1 MRRLRRLIFTA
12 ALAALASAAPAQ
24 EALPTLTLDDAIR
37 LALQR
42 NKVLKVTSYGR
53 GISRALLLQARGQ
66 FEPSLVVNRSY
77 SETQFTS
84 SLGPIPVSDNT
95 KTDSY
100 SAGIQGLLPLGTQ
113 YNLYGST
120 IEVRD
125 NYNGINRNYQTFGGF
140 QVTQP
145 LLKGFG
151 FNANLANVRVAKA
164 NRSISDLTYRQSAI
178 DTVTNVIVAYSNLQL
193 AHDQLTSA
201 EKARAQAR
209 ELLSENE
216 KAYRIGS
223 ISQSDVITSRA
234 YAAQYEESILIA
246 ERAIRD
252 AQNSL
257 RELIGDEIFLEDEPL
272 IALAPMDIPEV
283 TVDRKAD
290 LQRALSMRPDYQQQ
304 RLLITK
310 NRAVESSAANGLL
323 PQVDFVGGYGY
334 NGSAYTFSA
343 SRQMV
348 QDHQNPS
355 VAAGLTVT
363 VPLAFAVG
371 RGTLRAARLQRQQA
385 EEDLTRLEADIAVSV
400 ANAAGQIETTRKRV
414 SADKAA
420 YDLARQALDAEEKK
434 KKAGTSSTLAVAQ
447 QQNFVVSV
455 ESSISYALAAERQAV
470 AVYDQ
475 VLGAT
480 LDRYHVTLTDE

>member
-1 MRRLRRLIFTA
+1 
-12 ALAALASAAPAQ
+12 
-24 EALPTLTLDDAIR
+24 
-37 LALQR
+37 
-42 NKVLKVTSYGR
+42 
-53 GISRALLLQARGQ
+53 
-66 FEPSLVVNRSY
+66 
-77 SETQFTS
+77 
-84 SLGPIPVSDNT
+84 
-95 KTDSY
+95 
-100 SAGIQGLLPLGTQ
+100 
-113 YNLYGST
+113 
-120 IEVRD
+120 
-125 NYNGINRNYQTFGGF
+125 
-140 QVTQP
+140 
-145 LLKGFG
+145 
-151 FNANLANVRVAKA
+151 
-164 NRSISDLTYRQSAI
+164 
-178 DTVTNVIVAYSNLQL
+178 
-193 AHDQLTSA
+193 
-201 EKARAQAR
+201 
-209 ELLSENE
+209 
-216 KAYRIGS
+216 
-223 ISQSDVITSRA
+223 
-234 YAAQYEESILIA
+234 
-246 ERAIRD
+246 
-252 AQNSL
+252 
-257 RELIGDEIFLEDEPL
+257 
-272 IALAPMDIPEV
+272 
-283 TVDRKAD
+283 
-290 LQRALSMRPDYQQQ
+290 MRPDYQQQ

-334 NGSAYTFSA
+334 NGSAYTFGA

>member
-1 MRRLRRLIFTA
+1 MSPLRTI
-12 ALAALASAAPAQ
+12 ALAATLLCLAASCRAEGSGSP
-24 EALPTLTLDDAIR
+24 LTLEDAIR
-37 LALQR
+37 MALER
-42 NKVLKVTSYGR
+42 NKVLRVTSFDR
-53 GISRALLLQARGQ
+53 GISRALLLEARGQ
-66 FEPSLVVNRSY
+66 FEPSLVLNRNFT
-77 SETQFTS
+77 ETQFTT

-100 SAGIQGLLPLGTQ
+100 SAGVQGLLPIGTQ
-113 YNLYGST
+113 YNIFGST

-151 FNANLANVRVAKA
+151 FSANLANVRVAKA

-216 KAYRIGS
+216 KSYAIGS

-246 ERAIRD
+246 ERAVRD

-257 RELIGDEIFLEDEPL
+257 RELIGDEVFLEDEPL
-272 IALAPMDIPEV
+272 FTLAPVDIPEV
-283 TVDRKAD
+283 TVDRRRD
-290 LQRALSMRPDYQQQ
+290 LERALLLRPDYQQQ

-310 NRAVESSAANGLL
+310 DRISESSAVNGLL

-334 NGSAYTFSA
+334 NGSAYTFAA

-355 VAAGLTVT
+355 VSAGLTVT
-363 VPLAFAVG
+363 IPLAFAVG
-371 RGTLRAARLQRQQA
+371 RGTLRAAKLQRAQA
-385 EEDLTRLEADIAVSV
+385 EEDLHRLEADIAVAV
-400 ANAAGQIETTRKRV
+400 ANADGQIETTRKRV
-414 SADKAA
+414 LADRAA
-420 YDLARQALDAEEKK
+420 YALARQALEAEEKK

-447 QQNFVVSV
+447 QQSFVVNM

-480 LDRYHVTLTDE
+480 LERYHIKLTDP

>member
-1 MRRLRRLIFTA
+1 MSPLRTI
-12 ALAALASAAPAQ
+12 ALAATLLCLAASCRAEGSGSP
-24 EALPTLTLDDAIR
+24 LTLEDAIR
-37 LALQR
+37 MALER
-42 NKVLKVTSYGR
+42 NKVLRVTSFDR
-53 GISRALLLQARGQ
+53 GISRALLLEARGQ
-66 FEPSLVVNRSY
+66 FEPSLVLNRNFT
-77 SETQFTS
+77 ETQFTT

-100 SAGIQGLLPLGTQ
+100 SAGVQGLLPIGTQ
-113 YNLYGST
+113 YNIYGST

-151 FNANLANVRVAKA
+151 FSANLANVRVAKA

-216 KAYRIGS
+216 KSYAIGS

-246 ERAIRD
+246 ERAVRD

-257 RELIGDEIFLEDEPL
+257 RELIGDEVFLEDEPL
-272 IALAPMDIPEV
+272 FTLAPVDIPEV
-283 TVDRKAD
+283 TVDRRRD
-290 LQRALSMRPDYQQQ
+290 LERALLLRPDYQQQ

-310 NRAVESSAANGLL
+310 DRISESSAVNGLL

-334 NGSAYTFSA
+334 NGSAYTFAA

-355 VAAGLTVT
+355 VSAGLTVT
-363 VPLAFAVG
+363 IPLAFAVG
-371 RGTLRAARLQRQQA
+371 RGTLRAAKLQRAQA
-385 EEDLTRLEADIAVSV
+385 EEDLHRLEADIAVAV
-400 ANAAGQIETTRKRV
+400 ANADGQIETTRKRV
-414 SADKAA
+414 LADRAA
-420 YDLARQALDAEEKK
+420 YALARQALEAEEKK

-447 QQNFVVSV
+447 QQSFVVNM

-480 LDRYHVTLTDE
+480 LERYHIKLTDP

>member
-1 MRRLRRLIFTA
+1 MSPLRTI
-12 ALAALASAAPAQ
+12 ALAATLLCLAASCRAEGSGSP
-24 EALPTLTLDDAIR
+24 LTLEDAIR
-37 LALQR
+37 MALER
-42 NKVLKVTSYGR
+42 NKVLRVTSFDR
-53 GISRALLLQARGQ
+53 GISRALLLEARGQ
-66 FEPSLVVNRSY
+66 FEPSLVLNRNFT
-77 SETQFTS
+77 ETQFTT

-100 SAGIQGLLPLGTQ
+100 SAGVQGLLPIGTQ
-113 YNLYGST
+113 YNIFGST

-151 FNANLANVRVAKA
+151 FSANLANVRVAKA

-216 KAYRIGS
+216 KSYAIGS

-246 ERAIRD
+246 ERAVRD

-257 RELIGDEIFLEDEPL
+257 RELIGDEVFLEDEPL
-272 IALAPMDIPEV
+272 FTLAPVDIPEV
-283 TVDRKAD
+283 TVDRRRD
-290 LQRALSMRPDYQQQ
+290 LERALLLRPDYQQQ
-304 RLLITK
+304 RLLIAK
-310 NRAVESSAANGLL
+310 DRISESSAVNGLL

-334 NGSAYTFSA
+334 NGSAYTFAA

-355 VAAGLTVT
+355 VSAGLTVT
-363 VPLAFAVG
+363 IPLAFAVG
-371 RGTLRAARLQRQQA
+371 RGTLRAAKLQRAQA
-385 EEDLTRLEADIAVSV
+385 EEDLHRLEADIAVAV
-400 ANAAGQIETTRKRV
+400 ANADGQIETTRKRV
-414 SADKAA
+414 LADRAA
-420 YDLARQALDAEEKK
+420 YALARQALEAEEKK

-447 QQNFVVSV
+447 QQSFVVNM

-480 LDRYHVTLTDE
+480 LERYHIKLTDP